1 MRGEEA
7 ATPGQIE
14 ALQNIVINVIEK
26 SQNKKRK
33 KNVKPQLIMG
43 IKTREEIEEIIVDHL
58 VVKKN

>member
-1 MRGEEA
+1 LRGEEA

-14 ALQNIVINVIEK
+14 ALQNIVINVVEK

>member
-1 MRGEEA
+1 LRGEEA